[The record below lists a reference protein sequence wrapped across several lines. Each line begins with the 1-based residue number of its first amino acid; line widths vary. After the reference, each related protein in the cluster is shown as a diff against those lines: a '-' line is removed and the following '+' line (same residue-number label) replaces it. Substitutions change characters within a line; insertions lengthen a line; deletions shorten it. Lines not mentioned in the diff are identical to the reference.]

1 MMLLRQMVSITRLS
15 IRRLVFTRFMFIIL
29 LLAVLP
35 ILLLVVIGISMN
47 LHHVSTRDIAEIHNM
62 QERILRECYI
72 RFIIFFV
79 ASISGFAIVRQ
90 DLDDRTLHYLLL
102 APVRRWSVVI
112 SKFIGFWIVTAIVLT
127 ASYWA
132 AYAVSMLIVVG
143 PAATVRD
150 LFGENPRYVSILR
163 ETGVML
169 LAMTTYGTIGMAFGS
184 VLKSLVFAPILW
196 TWEMVLPW
204 LPLTLKKLNL
214 SYYFHSL
221 LPVPQTGK
229 TYALEI
235 VSQPAS
241 TLTSLLVLGCMILI
255 AIGLAVLVFW
265 WRECAYVEETA

>member
-1 MMLLRQMVSITRLS
+1 MMLLRQMFSIARLS
-15 IRRLVFTRFMFIIL
+15 IRRLVFTRFML
-29 LLAVLP
+29 VSLVLAVLP
-35 ILLLVVIGISMN
+35 ILMLVLIGVSMN
-47 LHHVSTRDIAEIHNM
+47 LRHMSTNDIAELHNM
-62 QERILRECYI
+62 QERILREFYI

-90 DLDDRTLHYLLL
+90 DLDDRTLHFLLL
-102 APVRRWSVVI
+102 VPVPRWSVVI

-150 LFGENPRYVSILR
+150 LFGEHSRYPIVLR

-169 LAMTTYGTIGMAFGS
+169 LAMTTYGAIGMAFGS

-196 TWEMVLPW
+196 IWEMVLPW
-204 LPLTLKKLNL
+204 LPLSLKMINL
-214 SYYFHSL
+214 TYYFHSL
-221 LPVPQTGK
+221 LPEPRTGK

-241 TLTSLLVLGCMILI
+241 TLTSLLVLAGVTVL
-255 AIGLAVLVFW
+255 AVGVAVLVFW
-265 WRECAYVEETA
+265 WRECSYIEEPA